1 MKKLNIDKWKEI
13 LKDYQTVFLE
23 QALKIV
29 LEKIKLLE
37 SIYQVQGE
45 NYYYS
50 EEFNDQAY
58 IERQALCQYSSALF
72 SMLRERNVDVDKFYI
87 HLKP

>member
-1 MKKLNIDKWKEI
+1 MKKYNIDQWKEI
-13 LKDYQTVFLE
+13 LKDYQTIFLE
-23 QALKIV
+23 KALKIV

-37 SIYQVQGE
+37 SIYQPQGE

-50 EEFNDQAY
+50 EEFNDQVY

-72 SMLRERNVDVDKFYI
+72 SMLRERGIDTDKFYKFI
-87 HLKP
+87 K